1 MFHSQHRQDSY
12 LEEYIFKGYKHG
24 VFMDIGAHDGVTFN
38 NTLYFEK
45 TNQWTGYNV
54 EPIPTV
60 YEKLKANRPSCVNV
74 NYAVASTDG
83 TAEFFCNSGYTEML
97 SGLKEHFDARHLDR
111 LQKENQLM
119 GSTTEVLTVP
129 TKRIETICDEH
140 HITHI
145 HYLSIDVEGAEFDV
159 IQSIP
164 FDKVFIDVIGFENN
178 YEDASIP
185 IIQYLAKKKY
195 VMIYKDS
202 DIFMIHQDSMFYK

>member
-1 MFHSQHRQDSY
+1 
-12 LEEYIFKGYKHG
+12 
-24 VFMDIGAHDGVTFN
+24 MDIGAHDGVTFN